1 MQDLGISILFK
12 GINFQRLLGGLWV
25 TLRLALI
32 TIGLSCLFGLLFAL
46 LMLSRRKIARFFCR
60 LWLEIVRFMPQLVL
74 LYIVYFGFA
83 RLFGWDLD
91 GETSAVI
98 VFTFWGTAEMGDLIR
113 GALTSIPR
121 HQTESAAA
129 LGLTKGQIYLHVLIP
144 QTLRRLLP
152 QAINLSTRII
162 KTTALVKMINVT
174 EVLKGW
180 AADYRPVLPSA
191 GRGLLGV
198 LSDLPALFPG
208 VLALLSAGQ
217 TPGKAL
223 GVKGGIR
230 HG

>member
-12 GINFQRLLGGLWV
+12 GINFQRLLGGLWI

-98 VFTFWGTAEMGDLIR
+98 VFSFWGTAEMGDLIR

-174 EVLKGW
+174 EVLKVGQQIIGQFYRQPDAAFWVYFLIFLLYFLVCWPFSLLARHLEKRW
-180 AADYRPVLPSA
+180 A
-191 GRGLLGV
+191 
-198 LSDLPALFPG
+198 
-208 VLALLSAGQ
+208 
-217 TPGKAL
+217 
-223 GVKGGIR
+223 
-230 HG
+230 

>member
-32 TIGLSCLFGLLFAL
+32 TIGLSCLFGLLFGL
-46 LMLSRRKIARFFCR
+46 LMLSRKRMAKAFCR
-60 LWLEIVRFMPQLVL
+60 VWLEIVRFMPQLVL

-113 GALTSIPR
+113 GALTSIPL

-129 LGLTKGQIYLHVLIP
+129 LGLTKGQVYLYVLIP

-174 EVLKGW
+174 EVL
-180 AADYRPVLPSA
+180 RSHCLLNSLRNA
-191 GRGLLGV
+191 GRERRSDKHGGYDPSGQRYSQV
-198 LSDLPALFPG
+198 L
-208 VLALLSAGQ
+208 
-217 TPGKAL
+217 
-223 GVKGGIR
+223 
-230 HG
+230 

>member
-32 TIGLSCLFGLLFAL
+32 TIGLSCLFGLLFGL
-46 LMLSRRKIARFFCR
+46 LMLSKRKIVQFFCR
-60 LWLEIVRFMPQLVL
+60 VWLEIVRFMPQLVL
-74 LYIVYFGFA
+74 LYLVYFGFA

-113 GALTSIPR
+113 GALTSIPL

-129 LGLTKGQIYLHVLIP
+129 IGLTKGQVYLYVLIP

-174 EVLKGW
+174 EVLKVGQQIIGQFYRQPDAAFWVYFVIFLLYFIVCWPFSLLAKQLEKRW
-180 AADYRPVLPSA
+180 A
-191 GRGLLGV
+191 
-198 LSDLPALFPG
+198 
-208 VLALLSAGQ
+208 
-217 TPGKAL
+217 
-223 GVKGGIR
+223 
-230 HG
+230 

>member
-1 MQDLGISILFK
+1 MQDLGIGVLFK

-32 TIGLSCLFGLLFAL
+32 TIGLSCLFGLLFGL
-46 LMLSRRKIARFFCR
+46 LMLSKRKIVQFFCR
-60 LWLEIVRFMPQLVL
+60 VWLEIVRFMPQLVL
-74 LYIVYFGFA
+74 LYLVYFGFA

-113 GALTSIPR
+113 GALTSIPP

-129 LGLTKGQIYLHVLIP
+129 IGLTKGQVYLYVLIP

-174 EVLKGW
+174 EVLKVGQQIIGQFYRQPDAAFWVYFVIFLLYFLVCWPFSLLAKQLEKRW
-180 AADYRPVLPSA
+180 A
-191 GRGLLGV
+191 
-198 LSDLPALFPG
+198 
-208 VLALLSAGQ
+208 
-217 TPGKAL
+217 
-223 GVKGGIR
+223 
-230 HG
+230 

>member
-12 GINFQRLLGGLWV
+12 GINFQRLMGGLWV

-32 TIGLSCLFGLLFAL
+32 TIGLSCLFGLLFGL
-46 LMLSRRKIARFFCR
+46 LMLSKKKIAKVFCR
-60 LWLEIVRFMPQLVL
+60 VWLEIVRFMPQLVL

-113 GALTSIPR
+113 GALTSIPL

-129 LGLTKGQIYLHVLIP
+129 LGLTKGQVYLYVLIP

-174 EVLKGW
+174 EVLKVGQQIIGQFYRQPDAAFWVYFVIFLLYFLVCWPFSLLAKQLEKRW
-180 AADYRPVLPSA
+180 A
-191 GRGLLGV
+191 
-198 LSDLPALFPG
+198 
-208 VLALLSAGQ
+208 
-217 TPGKAL
+217 
-223 GVKGGIR
+223 
-230 HG
+230 

>member
-1 MQDLGISILFK
+1 MQDLGISVLFK

-32 TIGLSCLFGLLFAL
+32 TIGLSCLFGLLFGL
-46 LMLSRRKIARFFCR
+46 LMLSKRKIVQFFCR
-60 LWLEIVRFMPQLVL
+60 VWLEIVRFMPQLVL
-74 LYIVYFGFA
+74 LYLVYFGFA

-113 GALTSIPR
+113 GALTSIPP

-129 LGLTKGQIYLHVLIP
+129 IGLTKGQVYLYVLIP

-174 EVLKGW
+174 EVLKVGQQIIGQFYRQPDAAFWVYFVIFLLYFIVCWLFSLLAKQLEKRW
-180 AADYRPVLPSA
+180 A
-191 GRGLLGV
+191 
-198 LSDLPALFPG
+198 
-208 VLALLSAGQ
+208 
-217 TPGKAL
+217 
-223 GVKGGIR
+223 
-230 HG
+230 

>member
-12 GINFQRLLGGLWV
+12 GINFQRLMGGLWV

-32 TIGLSCLFGLLFAL
+32 TIGLSCLFGLLFGL
-46 LMLSRRKIARFFCR
+46 LMLSKKRVAKAFCR
-60 LWLEIVRFMPQLVL
+60 MWLEIVRFMPQLVL

-113 GALTSIPR
+113 GALTSIPL

-129 LGLTKGQIYLHVLIP
+129 LGLTKGQVYLYVLIP

-174 EVLKGW
+174 EVLKVGQQIIGQFYRQPDAAFWVYFVIFLLYFLVCWPFSLLAKQLEKRW
-180 AADYRPVLPSA
+180 A
-191 GRGLLGV
+191 
-198 LSDLPALFPG
+198 
-208 VLALLSAGQ
+208 
-217 TPGKAL
+217 
-223 GVKGGIR
+223 
-230 HG
+230 

>member
-12 GINFQRLLGGLWV
+12 GINFQRLMGGLWV

-32 TIGLSCLFGLLFAL
+32 TIGLSCLFGLLFGV
-46 LMLSRRKIARFFCR
+46 LMLSKKRVAKAFCR
-60 LWLEIVRFMPQLVL
+60 MWLEIVRFMPQLVL
-74 LYIVYFGFA
+74 LYLVYFGFA

-113 GALTSIPR
+113 GALTSIPL

-129 LGLTKGQIYLHVLIP
+129 LGLTKGQVYLYVLIP

-174 EVLKGW
+174 EVLKVGQQIIGQFYRQPDAAFWVYFVIFLLYFLVCWPFSLLAKQLEKRW
-180 AADYRPVLPSA
+180 A
-191 GRGLLGV
+191 
-198 LSDLPALFPG
+198 
-208 VLALLSAGQ
+208 
-217 TPGKAL
+217 
-223 GVKGGIR
+223 
-230 HG
+230 

>member
-1 MQDLGISILFK
+1 MQDLGISVLFK

-32 TIGLSCLFGLLFAL
+32 TIGLSCLFGLLFGL
-46 LMLSRRKIARFFCR
+46 LMLSKRKIVQFFCR
-60 LWLEIVRFMPQLVL
+60 VWLEIVRFMPQLVL
-74 LYIVYFGFA
+74 LYLVYFGFA

-113 GALTSIPR
+113 GALTSIPL
-121 HQTESAAA
+121 HQTESAVAI
-129 LGLTKGQIYLHVLIP
+129 GLTKGQVYRYVLIP

-174 EVLKGW
+174 EVLKVGQQIIGQFYRQPDAAFWVYFVIFLLYFIVCWLFSLLAKQLEKRW
-180 AADYRPVLPSA
+180 A
-191 GRGLLGV
+191 
-198 LSDLPALFPG
+198 
-208 VLALLSAGQ
+208 
-217 TPGKAL
+217 
-223 GVKGGIR
+223 
-230 HG
+230 

>member
-12 GINFQRLLGGLWV
+12 GINFQRLMGGLGV

-32 TIGLSCLFGLLFAL
+32 TIGLSCLFGLLFGL
-46 LMLSRRKIARFFCR
+46 LMLSQKRVTKVFCR
-60 LWLEIVRFMPQLVL
+60 VWLEIVRFMPQLVL

-113 GALTSIPR
+113 GALTSIPL
-121 HQTESAAA
+121 HQRESAAA
-129 LGLTKGQIYLHVLIP
+129 LGLTKGQVYLYVLIP

-174 EVLKGW
+174 EVLKVGQQIIGQFYRQPDAAFWVYFVIFLLYFIVCWPFSLLAKQLEKRW
-180 AADYRPVLPSA
+180 A
-191 GRGLLGV
+191 
-198 LSDLPALFPG
+198 
-208 VLALLSAGQ
+208 
-217 TPGKAL
+217 
-223 GVKGGIR
+223 
-230 HG
+230 

>member
-1 MQDLGISILFK
+1 MQDLGISVLFK

-32 TIGLSCLFGLLFAL
+32 TIGLSCLFGLLFGL
-46 LMLSRRKIARFFCR
+46 LMLSKRKIVQFFCR
-60 LWLEIVRFMPQLVL
+60 VWLEIVRFMPQLVL
-74 LYIVYFGFA
+74 LYLVYFGFA

-113 GALTSIPR
+113 GALTSIPL

-129 LGLTKGQIYLHVLIP
+129 IGLTKGQVYLYVLIP
-144 QTLRRLLP
+144 QTLRLLLP

-174 EVLKGW
+174 EVLKVGQQIIGQFYRQPDAAFWVYFVIFLLYFLVCWPFSLLAKQLEKRW
-180 AADYRPVLPSA
+180 A
-191 GRGLLGV
+191 
-198 LSDLPALFPG
+198 
-208 VLALLSAGQ
+208 
-217 TPGKAL
+217 
-223 GVKGGIR
+223 
-230 HG
+230 

>member
-32 TIGLSCLFGLLFAL
+32 TIGLSCLFGLLFGL
-46 LMLSRRKIARFFCR
+46 LMLSQKRVTKVFCR
-60 LWLEIVRFMPQLVL
+60 VWLEIVRFMPQLVL

-113 GALTSIPR
+113 GALTSIPL
-121 HQTESAAA
+121 HQREAAAA
-129 LGLTKGQIYLHVLIP
+129 LGLTTGQVYLYVLIP

-174 EVLKGW
+174 EVLKVGQQIIGQFYRQPDAAFWVYFVIFLLYFLVCWPFSLLAKQLEKRW
-180 AADYRPVLPSA
+180 A
-191 GRGLLGV
+191 
-198 LSDLPALFPG
+198 
-208 VLALLSAGQ
+208 
-217 TPGKAL
+217 
-223 GVKGGIR
+223 
-230 HG
+230 

>member
-1 MQDLGISILFK
+1 MQDLGISVLFK

-32 TIGLSCLFGLLFAL
+32 TIGLSCLFGLLFGL
-46 LMLSRRKIARFFCR
+46 LMLSKRKIVQFFCR
-60 LWLEIVRFMPQLVL
+60 VWLEIVRFMPQLVL
-74 LYIVYFGFA
+74 LYLVYFGFA

-113 GALTSIPR
+113 GALTSIPK

-129 LGLTKGQIYLHVLIP
+129 LGLTKGQVYLYVLIP

-174 EVLKGW
+174 EVLKVGQQIIGQFYRQPDAAFWVYFAIFLLYFLVCWPISALSRMLEKRW
-180 AADYRPVLPSA
+180 A
-191 GRGLLGV
+191 
-198 LSDLPALFPG
+198 
-208 VLALLSAGQ
+208 
-217 TPGKAL
+217 
-223 GVKGGIR
+223 
-230 HG
+230 

>member
-1 MQDLGISILFK
+1 MTLSDKLYRILIQGGSWK
-12 GINFQRLLGGLWV
+12 TILGGLWV

-32 TIGLSCLFGLLFAL
+32 TIGLSCLFGLLFGL
-46 LMLSRRKIARFFCR
+46 LMLSKRKIVQFFCR
-60 LWLEIVRFMPQLVL
+60 VWLEIVRFMPQLVL
-74 LYIVYFGFA
+74 LYLVYFGFA

-113 GALTSIPR
+113 GALTSIPL

-129 LGLTKGQIYLHVLIP
+129 IGLTKGQVYRYVLIP

-174 EVLKGW
+174 EVLKVGQQIIGQFYRQPDAAFWVYFVIFLLYFLVCWPFSLLAKRLEKRW
-180 AADYRPVLPSA
+180 A
-191 GRGLLGV
+191 
-198 LSDLPALFPG
+198 
-208 VLALLSAGQ
+208 
-217 TPGKAL
+217 
-223 GVKGGIR
+223 
-230 HG
+230 

>member
-1 MQDLGISILFK
+1 MQDLGISVLFK

-32 TIGLSCLFGLLFAL
+32 TIGLSCLFGLLFGL
-46 LMLSRRKIARFFCR
+46 LMLSKRKIVQFFCR
-60 LWLEIVRFMPQLVL
+60 VWLEIVHFMPQLVL
-74 LYIVYFGFA
+74 LYLVYFGFA

-113 GALTSIPR
+113 GALTSIPL

-129 LGLTKGQIYLHVLIP
+129 IGLTKGQVYLYVLIP

-174 EVLKGW
+174 EVLKVGQQIIGQFYRQPDAAFWVYFVIFLLYFLVCWPFSLLAKRLEKRW
-180 AADYRPVLPSA
+180 A
-191 GRGLLGV
+191 
-198 LSDLPALFPG
+198 
-208 VLALLSAGQ
+208 
-217 TPGKAL
+217 
-223 GVKGGIR
+223 
-230 HG
+230 

>member
-12 GINFQRLLGGLWV
+12 GINFQRLMGGLWV

-32 TIGLSCLFGLLFAL
+32 TIGLSCLFGLLFGL
-46 LMLSRRKIARFFCR
+46 LMLSRKRMAKAFCR
-60 LWLEIVRFMPQLVL
+60 VWLEIVRFMPQLVL

-113 GALTSIPR
+113 GALTSIPL

-129 LGLTKGQIYLHVLIP
+129 LGLTKGQVYLYVLIP

-174 EVLKGW
+174 EVLKVGQQIIGQFYRQPDVAFWVYFVIFLLYFLVCWPFSLLAKRLEKRW
-180 AADYRPVLPSA
+180 A
-191 GRGLLGV
+191 
-198 LSDLPALFPG
+198 
-208 VLALLSAGQ
+208 
-217 TPGKAL
+217 
-223 GVKGGIR
+223 
-230 HG
+230 

>member
-32 TIGLSCLFGLLFAL
+32 TIGLSCLFGLLFGL
-46 LMLSRRKIARFFCR
+46 LMLSKRKIAKVFCR
-60 LWLEIVRFMPQLVL
+60 VWLEIVRFMPQLVL

-113 GALTSIPR
+113 GALTSIPL

-129 LGLTKGQIYLHVLIP
+129 LGLTKGQVYLYVLIP

-174 EVLKGW
+174 EVLKVGQQIIGQFYRQPDAAFWVYFVIFLLYFLVCWPFSLLAKQLEKRW
-180 AADYRPVLPSA
+180 A
-191 GRGLLGV
+191 
-198 LSDLPALFPG
+198 
-208 VLALLSAGQ
+208 
-217 TPGKAL
+217 
-223 GVKGGIR
+223 
-230 HG
+230 

>member
-32 TIGLSCLFGLLFAL
+32 TIGLSCLFGLLFGL
-46 LMLSRRKIARFFCR
+46 LMLSRRKIAKAFCR
-60 LWLEIVRFMPQLVL
+60 IWLEIVRFMPQLVL
-74 LYIVYFGFA
+74 LYIVYFGCS

-91 GETSAVI
+91 GETSAVM

-113 GALTSIPR
+113 GALTSIPL

-129 LGLTKGQIYLHVLIP
+129 LGLKKGQVYLYVLIP

-174 EVLKGW
+174 EVLKVGQQIIGQFYRQPDAAFWVYFVIFLLYFLVCWPFSLLARRLEKRW
-180 AADYRPVLPSA
+180 A
-191 GRGLLGV
+191 
-198 LSDLPALFPG
+198 
-208 VLALLSAGQ
+208 
-217 TPGKAL
+217 
-223 GVKGGIR
+223 
-230 HG
+230 